1 MGCKKVKA
9 CNSSTNNV
17 IANRRKKT
25 TDKILGKI
33 KKTTTTAES
42 EKPIALLTKK
52 NKTDQPPKLKLRST
66 LFELSDLLSKLT
78 EKQKTA
84 LREKRFD
91 SFLSLNISR
100 IPTRLELYLIEKF
113 NTKNCTIKLETGKLY
128 IDKEDIN
135 LS

>member
-1 MGCKKVKA
+1 MQKGKSLQLKHKQ
-9 CNSSTNNV
+9 CNSQPQ
-17 IANRRKKT
+17 KKT

-42 EKPIALLTKK
+42 EKHIALLIKK

-66 LFELSDLLSKLT
+66 LFELSDLFSKLT